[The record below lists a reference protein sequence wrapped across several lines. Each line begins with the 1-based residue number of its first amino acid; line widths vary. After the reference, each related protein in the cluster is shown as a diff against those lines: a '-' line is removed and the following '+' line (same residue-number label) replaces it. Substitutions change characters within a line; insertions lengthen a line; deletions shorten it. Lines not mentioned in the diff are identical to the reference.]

1 MSRSSLRAKKSGRKA
16 RPSSRR
22 RHIRRNT
29 RPFFILVLIIV
40 SVVVVGALIAQLTGG
55 AFYVQEIDPQ
65 DVPAMVS
72 NGAIV
77 VDVRSHDEYVA
88 GHIENSLWIPLE
100 ELELRMLELPADR
113 TIITVCR
120 TGARSAQAFH
130 ILQEAGFPDI
140 ASLRGGM
147 EAWVAAGYS
156 LQTGEPVP

>member
-1 MSRSSLRAKKSGRKA
+1 MSRSSRRAKKSGRNA

-22 RHIRRNT
+22 RRTSRNT

-40 SVVVVGALIAQLTGG
+40 SVIVVGALIAQLAGG
-55 AFYVQEIDPQ
+55 SFYVQEIEPQ

-72 NGAIV
+72 NGAII
-77 VDVRSHDEYVA
+77 VDVRLHEDYVA

-100 ELELRMLELPADR
+100 ELELRMSELPTDR

-130 ILQEAGFPDI
+130 ILQEAGFPNI
-140 ASLRGGM
+140 ASLKGGM

-156 LQTGEPVP
+156 LQTGEPVS